1 MMVYNGCMTYRDLL
15 YIVTILDEGS
25 VSAAANRLNISQ
37 PSLSQAVSKLET
49 QIGMKL
55 FLRNGKHLVPT
66 QFGSF
71 FGSRAR
77 EVLENWEVFE
87 QEVNKYIIEKKKN
100 IIVGAP
106 AGLCRTLMPYVLDE
120 LEKDHPEL
128 TVTVLEQR
136 SVEIEQHLFEGSLD
150 LGILHSPL
158 YNQNIG
164 SIRCFTTTDMLAVS
178 RCNPFVKTHPYR
190 DLDHL
195 TTVDLNDLG
204 DTPFVMMRHKKED
217 VLIGE
222 ILADSGF
229 RPNICKTTSIWFNV
243 VDYIKNGDYA
253 GFVDEM
259 TMNHDRDDKD
269 IAWYRIEGNRTRTT
283 FVAFHPAKIL
293 TKQEFCFI
301 EYIKRYHE
309 FVDRKPRPEEKP

>member
-1 MMVYNGCMTYRDLL
+1 MTYRDLL

-37 PSLSQAVSKLET
+37 PSLSQAVSKLES

-55 FLRNGKHLVPT
+55 FLRYGKHLAPT

-71 FGSRAR
+71 FAARAR
-77 EVLENWEVFE
+77 EVLGNWEVFE

-106 AGLCRTLMPYVLDE
+106 AGLCRTLLPYVLSE

-128 TVTVLEQR
+128 KITVLEQR
-136 SVEIEQHLFEGSLD
+136 SVEIEQHLFDGILD
-150 LGILHSPL
+150 LGVLHSPL
-158 YNQNIG
+158 YNPNIG
-164 SIRCFTTTDMLAVS
+164 NISCFTTTDMLGVS
-178 RCNPFVKTHPYR
+178 RCNSFVKSHPYR

-195 TTVDLNDLG
+195 TTVSLNDLG

-217 VLIGE
+217 VLING
-222 ILADSGF
+222 ILSDSGF
-229 RPNICKTTSIWFNV
+229 CPNICKTTSIWFNV

-259 TMNHDRDDKD
+259 TVNHDRDDKD
-269 IAWYRIEGNRTRTT
+269 VAWYRIDTQRTRTT
-283 FVAFHPAKIL
+283 YVAFHPARKL
-293 TKQEFCFI
+293 TRQEFFFI
-301 EYIKRYHE
+301 EYVKRYHE
-309 FVDRKPRPEEKP
+309 FVERRP

>member
-1 MMVYNGCMTYRDLL
+1 MTYRDLL

-37 PSLSQAVSKLET
+37 PSLSQAVSKLES

-55 FLRNGKHLVPT
+55 FLRYGKHLAPT

-71 FGSRAR
+71 FAARAR
-77 EVLENWEVFE
+77 EVLGNWEVFE

-106 AGLCRTLMPYVLDE
+106 AGLCRTLLPYVLSE

-128 TVTVLEQR
+128 KITVLEQR

-150 LGILHSPL
+150 LGVLHSPL
-158 YNQNIG
+158 YNPNIG
-164 SIRCFTTTDMLAVS
+164 NISCFTTTDMLGVS
-178 RCNPFVKTHPYR
+178 RCNSFVKSHPYR

-195 TTVDLNDLG
+195 TTVSLNDLG

-217 VLIGE
+217 VLING
-222 ILADSGF
+222 ILSDSGF
-229 RPNICKTTSIWFNV
+229 CPNICKTTSIWFNV
-243 VDYIKNGDYA
+243 VDYITNGDYA

-259 TMNHDRDDKD
+259 TVNHDRDDKD
-269 IAWYRIEGNRTRTT
+269 VAWYRIDTQRTRTT
-283 FVAFHPAKIL
+283 YVAFHPARKL
-293 TKQEFCFI
+293 TRQEFCFI
-301 EYIKRYHE
+301 EYVKRYHE
-309 FVDRKPRPEEKP
+309 FVKRRP

>member
-1 MMVYNGCMTYRDLL
+1 MTYRDLL

-37 PSLSQAVSKLET
+37 PSLSQAVSKLES

-55 FLRNGKHLVPT
+55 FLRYGKHLAPT

-71 FGSRAR
+71 FAARAR
-77 EVLENWEVFE
+77 EVLGNWEVFE

-106 AGLCRTLMPYVLDE
+106 AGLCRTLLPYVLSE

-128 TVTVLEQR
+128 KITVLEQR

-150 LGILHSPL
+150 LGVLHSPL
-158 YNQNIG
+158 YNPNIG
-164 SIRCFTTTDMLAVS
+164 NISCFTTPDMLGVS
-178 RCNPFVKTHPYR
+178 RCNSFVKSHPYR

-195 TTVDLNDLG
+195 TTVSLNDLG
-204 DTPFVMMRHKKED
+204 DTPFVMMRHKKAD
-217 VLIGE
+217 VLING
-222 ILADSGF
+222 ILSDSGF
-229 RPNICKTTSIWFNV
+229 CPNICKTTSIWFNV

-259 TMNHDRDDKD
+259 TVNHDRDDKD
-269 IAWYRIEGNRTRTT
+269 VAWYRIDTHRTRTT
-283 FVAFHPAKIL
+283 YVAFHPARKL
-293 TKQEFCFI
+293 TRQEFFFI
-301 EYIKRYHE
+301 EYVKRYHE
-309 FVDRKPRPEEKP
+309 FVERRP